1 MTRLNQTR
9 DQHHAKL
16 KSKAPILLDLRFLEL
31 DMLAH
36 DGIIFFER
44 QLFGLRA
51 RIFLGDIEKAS
62 VRRAGELDLDGGW
75 LSHCPENLN

>member
-1 MTRLNQTR
+1 VNLVPSPSRGR
-9 DQHHAKL
+9 WPERRA
-16 KSKAPILLDLRFLEL
+16 LLDLRFLEL

-36 DGIIFFER
+36 DGIIFAER

-51 RIFLGDIEKAS
+51 RIFLGDVEKAS

-75 LSHCPENLN
+75 LSHCPETF